1 MRSWIRLPALIALAL
16 LSGACALLPTAVAP
30 TSMPQ
35 PAVTGNAAPSTS
47 EGRDTAA
54 ILAELGSYPCPDSTF
69 TCVKL
74 TVPLDH
80 FDPANT
86 AAIEVVFAVLPA
98 SGERQ
103 GMFVTVTGGPGTSGL
118 AAADNYTAAFDPSIP
133 EHFDI
138 VFFDQRGVGASGGL
152 QCINAAAAYYQTDA
166 RTDTPEGEAALIE
179 AARTFARD
187 CVAEMGVP
195 PDTLRY
201 YSTRQAIEDLE
212 MFRQIIGDEKFWLY
226 GESYGTQYAQTYAA
240 AYPDHLAGLILDGT
254 VDLTLSGPDYYV
266 EQAQAFNDVLVMT
279 LEACNADPACAAQVG
294 GDALAFYD
302 DLAAELAVSPQ
313 PFAFPLPAGGTAE
326 RTFSL
331 GDLETA
337 AAGYS
342 YSEGGRMIFL
352 RGLAA
357 AARGDLTLLARI
369 VYDQLSLDP
378 VTLEPVLDPAWS
390 DAAYYT
396 IECNDY
402 SFFAGTPEERAE
414 AWMRAGDAVD
424 ASIPRLSAIFYGD
437 LPCVF
442 WPQGEDNVPR
452 PEPLIAEGIPT
463 IVLGATA
470 DAATPLAN
478 AQRVFSRLADGYL
491 IVTEG
496 GPHITFGWGRN
507 CPDAQVT
514 NFLVK
519 GQLPDQRELT
529 CGGQV
534 IRSYVPLQPV
544 DVSGYADVLD
554 IFTAIDTDIYFLPE
568 YYYWDLETPITTSC
582 PYGGGF
588 TFEPSG
594 EGELFTFTNC
604 AFVDGFIMTGTG
616 SLNYDTW
623 LTTVAVT
630 VTGAADGSLT
640 YTHADDG
647 TRRVTGTYN
656 GQSVDLSR

>member
-1 MRSWIRLPALIALAL
+1 MPSVATLPI
-16 LSGACALLPTAVAP
+16 PT
-30 TSMPQ
+30 
-35 PAVTGNAAPSTS
+35 PS
-47 EGRDTAA
+47 RDTAA
-54 ILAELGSYPCPDSTF
+54 ILAELGGYPCPDSDF

-74 TVPLDH
+74 TVPADH
-80 FDPANT
+80 FDPTNPDT
-86 AAIEVVFAVLPA
+86 IEVVFAVLPA
-98 SGERQ
+98 SGERL
-103 GMFVTVTGGPGTSGL
+103 GMFVTATGGPGTSGL
-118 AAADNYTAAFDPSIP
+118 ADADDYTAAFDPSIP

-138 VFFDQRGVGASGGL
+138 VFFDQRGIGASGGL
-152 QCINAAAAYYQTDA
+152 WCIHAAAAYYQTDA

-187 CVAEMGVP
+187 CVEEMGVP

-201 YSTRQAIEDLE
+201 YSTRQAVEDLE
-212 MFRQIIGDEKFWLY
+212 LFRQIIGDEKFWLY

-240 AYPDHLAGLILDGT
+240 AHPDRLAGLILDGA

-279 LEACNADPACAAQVG
+279 LEACNADPACAAQAG
-294 GDALAFYD
+294 GDALALYD
-302 DLAAELAVSPQ
+302 DIAAELAASPQ
-313 PFAFPLPAGGTAE
+313 TYAFPLPDGGTDE
-326 RTFSL
+326 RTFTL

-337 AAGYS
+337 AAGYA

-396 IECNDY
+396 VECNDY
-402 SFFAGTPEERAE
+402 SFYSGSPEERAE
-414 AWMRAGDAVD
+414 AWMRAGDPVD
-424 ASIPRLSAIFYGD
+424 ASIPRLSSVFYGD

-442 WPQGEDNVPR
+442 WPHGEDNIVR
-452 PEPLIAEGIPT
+452 PEPLVAEGIPT
-463 IVLGATA
+463 IVLGSTA
-470 DAATPLAN
+470 DPATPLAN
-478 AQRVFSRLADGYL
+478 GQRIFSRLADGYL

-496 GPHITFGWGRN
+496 GPHVTFGWGRS
-507 CPDAQVT
+507 CPDVLVT

-519 GQLPDQRELT
+519 GEPPAQREMT
-529 CGGQV
+529 CSGQV
-534 IRSYVPLQPV
+534 IRNYVPLPPV
-544 DVSGYADVLD
+544 DVSGYANVLD
-554 IFTAIDTDIYFLPE
+554 IFTAIDDDIYYLPE
-568 YYYWDLETPITTSC
+568 YYYWDLETPTTTSC

-588 TFEPSG
+588 TFEPSD

-623 LTTVAVT
+623 LTTIEVT
-630 VTGAADGSLT
+630 VSGAAEGSLT

-647 TRRVTGTYN
+647 SRRVTGTYG
-656 GQSVDLSR
+656 GQTVDLSR